1 MYFKKVQENN
11 LTYSI
16 DMLRLRCDMPI
27 KDFRKLEMILRLKEN
42 VEKYW
47 EAFSIT
53 DFRYNYTLKD
63 DCVNTFWIGYIHNS
77 ENITDDDRKKY
88 NFTIEFNPN
97 KLKDAHI
104 IKYILSY
111 ARKWSLKQFD
121 VAIDVPI
128 SILDICGLNKKR
140 FKDIRIFNNGYDNKT
155 FYIGRTNNRVKI
167 YNKKIESNLDIS
179 GELTRVEITS
189 KQDYLYSALDYF
201 NVDLSIPDLF
211 TNDYMYTFKDYE
223 DKTLLAILY
232 AVQNGFNI
240 NDLTRTY
247 KDKITNLLEG
257 GHKIEID
264 IKCIRKVLNEVLR
277 FYLGNLY
284 N

>member
-16 DMLRLRCDMPI
+16 DMLRLKCEI
-27 KDFRKLEMILRLKEN
+27 SENDFKKLEPIIQSQKIL
-42 VEKYW
+42 EKRW

-53 DFRYNYTLKD
+53 DFRYNYNLKD
-63 DCVNTFWIGYIHNS
+63 ESGFTFWVGYIHNS
-77 ENITDDDRKKY
+77 EKVDDDDRKKH

-111 ARKWSLKQFD
+111 AQKWVLKQFD
-121 VAIDVPI
+121 VAVDVPI

-140 FKDIRIFNNGYDNKT
+140 FKDIRTFNNGYDNKT
-155 FYIGRTNNRVKI
+155 FYIGRTDNRIKI
-167 YNKKIESNLDIS
+167 YNKKLESNLDIG
-179 GELTRVEITS
+179 GELTRIEITS
-189 KQDYLYSALDYF
+189 KQDYEFKALDYF
-201 NVDLSIPDLF
+201 NVSLCIPDIF

-223 DKTLLAILY
+223 DKTLLAVVY
-232 AVQNGFNI
+232 AVQSGFNI

-247 KDKITNLLEG
+247 KEKVTNLLEG

-264 IKCIRKVLNEVLR
+264 IKCIRKVLNQVLR

-284 N
+284 D